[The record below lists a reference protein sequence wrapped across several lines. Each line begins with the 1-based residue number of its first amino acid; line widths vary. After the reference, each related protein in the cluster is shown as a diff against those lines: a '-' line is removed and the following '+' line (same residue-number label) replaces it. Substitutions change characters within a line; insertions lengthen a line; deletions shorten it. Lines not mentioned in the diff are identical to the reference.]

1 MEKSHRHYFFYFI
14 FILSFVVNKPLLA
27 NDYELTLLSDLS
39 AAKKDGDTWS
49 HIAPIPA
56 KDNHYY
62 ITTDAGKIFIIAD
75 NKITDLPFVN
85 IAEQLSDSQVI
96 KLSAIAIAP
105 GFNLRN
111 QFDYKAFYTAH
122 VEKHPKNKTRITESE
137 SESYQYDA
145 VVMRWQ
151 LGSTASKHNMIVS
164 QREVIRIAIR
174 TPDYPIKQLRFN
186 PHVESWSNDFG
197 LLFIQLA
204 YDEALTKS
212 SLYSGAILR
221 INPQSRGD
229 ESYTIPPNNPFIK
242 QMGMLNEVIF
252 ISGYPMNSFTWY
264 EKKPNELA
272 ILYTHEDT
280 TQLALAKYGEDW
292 RNISPANHL
301 WISDTPATQ
310 YSAIFYRG
318 RELKSFWSNIILLGQ
333 QDQHW
338 QLSPLISS
346 TESHNGA
353 SLQKGEN
360 ILHYTQTKISPHFS
374 LHAQNSGEILLL
386 EKNSQVL
393 FSIKMP
399 VIVTSQPA
407 IKATEEIKAEP
418 SLSPF
423 LIILLSIGALI
434 VVYIVTAKKNPQKK
448 RFFLQN
454 QWTRF
459 DINTKENSLSLYKKG
474 DEKVNKV
481 INIKSITSSTV
492 LLNDSV
498 ILTINNTPDHG
509 YSKAI
514 DEHMKSTFARDH
526 RIKMTND
533 KERKI
538 QVNMIDDKNTL
549 YSFCLYYRIGNVRH
563 TKLKYSKTLEKIIDW
578 NWHFASLINP
588 EASEQRVIE
597 PKTPSL
603 DAMSRAT
610 QNPPTQ
616 QVIKND
622 ATKVVNKEAHSDVQ
636 PEQPISD
643 KKEQIEPS
651 ENTEFI
657 AALDKLVTMKK
668 EGFLDEAEFN
678 ATKAK
683 LLQSIV
689 SKTHE

>member
-1 MEKSHRHYFFYFI
+1 MEKSHMHYFFYFI
-14 FILSFVVNKPLLA
+14 FILTIVVNKPLFA
-27 NDYELTLLSDLS
+27 SDYELTLLSDLS
-39 AAKKDGDTWS
+39 AAQKEGDTWS
-49 HIAPIPA
+49 FIAPVPA
-56 KDNHYY
+56 KNNHYY
-62 ITTDAGKIFIIAD
+62 ITTDTGKIFIIAD
-75 NKITDLPFVN
+75 NKVTDSPFVN
-85 IAEQLSDSQVI
+85 IAEQLNDAQII
-96 KLSAIAIAP
+96 KLTAIAIAP

-122 VEKHPKNKTRITESE
+122 VEKHPASKTRITESG

-151 LGSTASKHNMIVS
+151 LGSTASKNNMIVS
-164 QREVIRIAIR
+164 KREVIRIAIR
-174 TPDYPIKQLRFN
+174 TPDNPIKQLRFN
-186 PHVESWSNDFG
+186 PYVESWSNDFG
-197 LLFIQLA
+197 LLFVQLA
-204 YDEALTKS
+204 HDETMIES
-212 SLYSGAILR
+212 SLYAGAILR

-252 ISGYPMNSFTWY
+252 ISGYPMDSFTWY
-264 EKKPNELA
+264 EKKLNELA
-272 ILYTHEDT
+272 ILYTHKDK
-280 TQLALAKYGEDW
+280 TQLALAKYGDDW
-292 RNISPANHL
+292 RHITPAKHL
-301 WISDTPATQ
+301 WISDTSEAR

-333 QDQHW
+333 QDQNW
-338 QLSPLISS
+338 QLTPLIPA
-346 TESHNGA
+346 TESHDEM
-353 SLQKGEN
+353 SLQKAEN

-374 LHAQNSGEILLL
+374 LYAQSNGEILLL

-393 FSIKMP
+393 FSVKMP
-399 VIVTSQPA
+399 VLVANHPTV
-407 IKATEEIKAEP
+407 KTTEKVETEP
-418 SLSPF
+418 SFTPF
-423 LIILLSIGALI
+423 LIILFSVGALVI
-434 VVYIVTAKKNPQKK
+434 VYLVTTKKNPQKK

-459 DINTKENSLSLYKKG
+459 DVNTKENSLSLFKKG
-474 DEKVNKV
+474 DEKVNKT
-481 INIKSITSSTV
+481 INIKNITSSTV
-492 LLNDSV
+492 LLNDNV

-509 YSKAI
+509 YTKTI
-514 DEHMKSTFARDH
+514 DERMKSTFARDH

-578 NWHFASLINP
+578 NWHFSSLINP
-588 EASEQRVIE
+588 DASEQRVVE
-597 PKTPSL
+597 PKPSSL
-603 DAMSRAT
+603 DKTSDSKQSA
-610 QNPPTQ
+610 PIH
-616 QVIKND
+616 QVVKND
-622 ATKVVNKEAHSDVQ
+622 VLKTTNKIEHSDSQQEQTILGKNVQ
-636 PEQPISD
+636 PQ
-643 KKEQIEPS
+643 PS